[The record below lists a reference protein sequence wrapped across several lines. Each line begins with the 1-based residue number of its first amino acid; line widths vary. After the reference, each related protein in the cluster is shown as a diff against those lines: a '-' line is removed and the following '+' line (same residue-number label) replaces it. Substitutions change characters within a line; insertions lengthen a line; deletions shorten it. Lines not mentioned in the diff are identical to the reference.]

1 MVRVPP
7 QNRRETDGRPPLA
20 MLLFAGENSAEPPL
34 RRGFSRAIEVASE
47 ALRRP
52 LRTRFCVLRTAE
64 EQHKGATQARSV
76 AMTRWVDHP
85 GGSGEPMGR
94 CTRMS
99 VDVVESARLM
109 PCLI

>member
-1 MVRVPP
+1 
-7 QNRRETDGRPPLA
+7 
-20 MLLFAGENSAEPPL
+20 MLLFAAENSAEPPP

-76 AMTRWVDHP
+76 AMTK
-85 GGSGEPMGR
+85 MGR
-94 CTRMS
+94 SPERVGRADGS
-99 VDVVESARLM
+99 VHPHEGRR
-109 PCLI
+109 C